1 MNIED
6 GNFRAPIMPEEE
18 HNISF
23 SGKHTKINYNLHF
36 DRSPF
41 IKSVLQP
48 EINTNGKI
56 KMTSLGK
63 CSYKESPTIDTVPNL
78 SFIVDNGLGFDSH
91 PADWFDTYFP
101 RKRKES
107 THPKAVTLDIFT
119 GWLNVK
125 AMMANAGKRGGKYS
139 DFKDFTKRELMAH
152 LGVYLLHSISPSPL
166 IEMKYKHHADDPVNG
181 SHVYNRIFGI
191 KGVTR
196 QKEFKAFFACV
207 DPIILTPPTNTHQNW
222 KIDSLLKQI
231 LRISQSAIHIG
242 RYISTDEQGIEF
254 QGRHKDRQRI
264 TFKKVGDGL
273 FGRRALC

>member
-1 MNIED
+1 MGNIVVK
-6 GNFRAPIMPEEE
+6 NVQLQILSQTSALYLIM
-18 HNISF
+18 
-23 SGKHTKINYNLHF
+23 
-36 DRSPF
+36 
-41 IKSVLQP
+41 VLDLILIQL
-48 EINTNGKI
+48 I
-56 KMTSLGK
+56 
-63 CSYKESPTIDTVPNL
+63 
-78 SFIVDNGLGFDSH
+78 GLTLIFQ
-91 PADWFDTYFP
+91 
-101 RKRKES
+101 RKEEKVLTQKRS
-107 THPKAVTLDIFT
+107 LDNFT

-125 AMMANAGKRGGKYS
+125 AMMVNASKRGGKYS

-166 IEMKYKHHADDPVNG
+166 IEMKYKHHAEDPVNG

-207 DPIILTPPTNTHQNW
+207 DPIIPTPPTNTHPNW

-242 RYISTDEQGIEF
+242 RDISTDEQGIGF

-264 TFKKVGDGL
+264 TFKK
-273 FGRRALC
+273 